1 LVLTARHRKR
11 AVRSQDRKA
20 YEREDYKPA
29 LDVFRG
35 IAYKG
40 EEACDSTMK
49 TTQERFTRRVQRI
62 LEVEKDIY
70 CGIFL
75 TNPFQLPKNSLR
87 SRSGSVSLPVER
99 A

>member
-1 LVLTARHRKR
+1 MVLTARHRKR

-49 TTQERFTRRVQRI
+49 TTRPRLRLRHRHNLEER
-62 LEVEKDIY
+62 
-70 CGIFL
+70 
-75 TNPFQLPKNSLR
+75 S
-87 SRSGSVSLPVER
+87 
-99 A
+99 